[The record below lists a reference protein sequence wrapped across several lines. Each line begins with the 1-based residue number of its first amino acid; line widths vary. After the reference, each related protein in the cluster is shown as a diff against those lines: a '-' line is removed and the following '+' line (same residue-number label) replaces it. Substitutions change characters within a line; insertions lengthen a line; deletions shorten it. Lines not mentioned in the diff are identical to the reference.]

1 MEFVWGSELSH
12 NVRLKMTLRRV
23 QNVFM
28 QKKKTAFLINQ
39 LDVTLSAYQVFQKF
53 LSNYKSL
60 PEL

>member
-1 MEFVWGSELSH
+1 
-12 NVRLKMTLRRV
+12 MTLRRV

-28 QKKKTAFLINQ
+28 QKKKTVFLINQ
-39 LDVTLSAYQVFQKF
+39 LDVTLSASQVFQKF